1 MPFSNYSEKGGV
13 PVKREGGSLV
23 NRVSWGGAD
32 TCPRSLAL
40 PTSSVDHGP
49 LWLPS
54 WILRPYHE
62 TAPDPRPRDGAA
74 GRARTCELKPLPG
87 ERPPRTSVAGQ
98 PGWTRTGLVSWPVPL
113 EMSPGNEE
121 LWEAGVTGP
130 NTDTVLS
137 PPNHPARGLR
147 TAPWC
152 GLLDLHC
159 ARMRKVVTV
168 HTFLT
173 GTPFRL
179 QRSRLHRLP
188 PGQTGGVPRR
198 RANASSRVRL
208 RFSGLGRRRS
218 GTRPGSGPA
227 WGPQHPS
234 ALLFSGPRTYRPHL
248 GYVLLFTPLNWSV
261 TRMGPLRSLG
271 GTTPRPTA
279 RRALGEG
286 RPRPWWSAS
295 FGCRPVTGGSSR
307 DQLPLRSN
315 ALLPNASVTGI
326 R

>member
-1 MPFSNYSEKGGV
+1 MPFSNYSENGGV
-13 PVKREGGSLV
+13 PVKPEGGSLV

-54 WILRPYHE
+54 WILRLYPE

-87 ERPPRTSVAGQ
+87 ERPPRTSVAGE
-98 PGWTRTGLVSWPVPL
+98 PGWTRMGLVSWPVPL

-179 QRSRLHRLP
+179 QRSRLHCLP
-188 PGQTGGVPRR
+188 PGQTGGVPWC
-198 RANASSRVRL
+198 RANATSRVRL

-218 GTRPGSGPA
+218 GTRPGSGPT

-234 ALLFSGPRTYRPHL
+234 ALLFSGPRTYRP
-248 GYVLLFTPLNWSV
+248 
-261 TRMGPLRSLG
+261 
-271 GTTPRPTA
+271 RPTPP
-279 RRALGEG
+279 LG
-286 RPRPWWSAS
+286 RPPPRVRPPLYSSELVCHAHGASPLSRRNDPAAHSTPSA
-295 FGCRPVTGGSSR
+295 G
-307 DQLPLRSN
+307 
-315 ALLPNASVTGI
+315 
-326 R
+326 

>member
-1 MPFSNYSEKGGV
+1 M
-13 PVKREGGSLV
+13 
-23 NRVSWGGAD
+23 
-32 TCPRSLAL
+32 
-40 PTSSVDHGP
+40 DHGP

-54 WILRPYHE
+54 WILTPYPE

-87 ERPPRTSVAGQ
+87 ERPPRTSVAGE
-98 PGWTRTGLVSWPVPL
+98 PGWTRMGLVSWPVPL

-188 PGQTGGVPRR
+188 P
-198 RANASSRVRL
+198 RAD
-208 RFSGLGRRRS
+208 RRRS
-218 GTRPGSGPA
+218 TAQGQRDFPRETAVFWPRTATQWDAPRVRSHLGP
-227 WGPQHPS
+227 PTSCS
-234 ALLFSGPRTYRPHL
+234 ALLWTPDLPPPPRGHPPLYSSELVCHAHGASPLSRQNDPAAPQHAERWARAGLARGGQRPL
-248 GYVLLFTPLNWSV
+248 AAV
-261 TRMGPLRSLG
+261 R
-271 GTTPRPTA
+271 
-279 RRALGEG
+279 
-286 RPRPWWSAS
+286 
-295 FGCRPVTGGSSR
+295 
-307 DQLPLRSN
+307 
-315 ALLPNASVTGI
+315 
-326 R
+326 